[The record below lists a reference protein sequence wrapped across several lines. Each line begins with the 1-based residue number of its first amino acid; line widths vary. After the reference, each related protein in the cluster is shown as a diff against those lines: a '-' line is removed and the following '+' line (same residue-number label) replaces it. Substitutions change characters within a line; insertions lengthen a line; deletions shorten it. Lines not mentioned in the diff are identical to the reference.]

1 MGGTLSADNDGN
13 LARRV
18 GLLEDKD
25 QYNDK
30 RMRNIE
36 NSMKQDKKELNDSIK
51 ELHGSLKLIEK
62 GQHTQEITNVKMN
75 YTLDSINSERQAE
88 LENKKENKKDIKQ
101 IKVIV
106 ITAAVSFAFTLIMA
120 FIQQFLF

>member
-1 MGGTLSADNDGN
+1 MSADNDGN

-51 ELHGSLKLIEK
+51 ELHDSLKLIEK

-75 YTLDSINSERQAE
+75 YTLDSINKERQAE

>member
-1 MGGTLSADNDGN
+1 MSADNDGN

-30 RMRNIE
+30 RFRTIE

-51 ELHGSLKLIEK
+51 ELHDSLKLIEK
-62 GQHTQEITNVKMN
+62 GQHTQEITNIKMN
-75 YTLDSINSERQAE
+75 YTLDSINKDREAE

-106 ITAAVSFAFTLIMA
+106 ITAAVSFSFTLIMA